1 MSHFDYHQPDLLQ
14 EAIALLS
21 EYGQEAALLAGG
33 TALLIDIRHGELD
46 PRHVVSLWGIPGLE
60 AVQFDRSSGYRF
72 GALVTITNLA
82 NALVDHPALRGLVEA
97 ATLLG
102 AQQVQ
107 NVATLGGNICK
118 ASPGADMVPPLLC
131 LDAMLVLDGPD
142 GQRRT
147 PLDGFLT
154 GPDQTALLPAEVL
167 TSIEFPSPASRTGTA
182 FLKVM
187 RRHAVDCSIVAVSAR
202 VTLAEDGQTIL
213 VARLGLGAV
222 APNPFRAR
230 HAEELLRGQK
240 IEPDLLKQAGAR
252 ARSEARPITDV
263 RASADYRSMLIETLV
278 PRALS
283 IAAERAAERAVE
295 GARN

>member
-1 MSHFDYHQPDLLQ
+1 MSHFDYHQPTSMQ
-14 EAIALLS
+14 EAISLLG
-21 EYGQEAALLAGG
+21 EYGRDAALLAGG

-46 PRHVVSLWGIPGLE
+46 PLHVVSLWGIPGLE
-60 AVQFDRSSGYRF
+60 GVQVDGGSGYRF

-82 NALVDHPALRGLVEA
+82 NALADQPALRGLVEA
-97 ATLLG
+97 AHLLG

-131 LDAMLVLDGPD
+131 LDAILVLDGPN

-154 GPDQTALLPAEVL
+154 GPDQTALRPAEVL
-167 TSIEFPSPASRTGTA
+167 TSIEFPSPAAHTGTA

-202 VTLAEDGQTIL
+202 VTLAEDGQTVL
-213 VARLGLGAV
+213 TARLGLGAV

-230 HAEELLRGQK
+230 QAEELLQGQK
-240 IEPDLLKQAGAR
+240 PEPNILKQAAAQ
-252 ARSEARPITDV
+252 ARSEARPISDV

-278 PRALS
+278 QRALS
-283 IAAERAAERAVE
+283 KAVERAME
-295 GARN
+295 GASNR

>member
-1 MSHFDYHQPDLLQ
+1 MSHFDYHQPDSLQ
-14 EAIALLS
+14 EVIALLGR
-21 EYGQEAALLAGG
+21 YGQEAVLLAGG
-33 TALLIDIRHGELD
+33 TALLIDIKHGELD
-46 PRHVVSLWGIPGLE
+46 PGHVVSLWGIHSLE
-60 AVQFDRSSGYRF
+60 GVRVDGGSGCRL
-72 GALVTITNLA
+72 GALVTISRVAEALA
-82 NALVDHPALRGLVEA
+82 DLPALRGLVEA
-97 ATLLG
+97 ARLLG

-154 GPDQTALLPAEVL
+154 GPDQTALRPAEVL
-167 TSIEFPSPASRTGTA
+167 TGIEIPAPPARTGTA

-202 VTLAEDGQTIL
+202 VTLAEDGQTVL
-213 VARLGLGAV
+213 TSRLGLGAV

-230 HAEELLRGQK
+230 QAEALLNGEKIEPELLRRTAAQ
-240 IEPDLLKQAGAR
+240 
-252 ARSEARPITDV
+252 ARSEARPISDV

-278 PRALS
+278 QRALS
-283 IAAERAAERAVE
+283 KAAERAAE
-295 GARN
+295 GGINS

>member
-1 MSHFDYHQPDLLQ
+1 MSHFDYHQPDSLYA
-14 EAIALLS
+14 AIALLA
-21 EYGQEAALLAGG
+21 EYRQEAALLAGG
-33 TALLIDIRHGELD
+33 TALLIDIRHGELN

-60 AVQFDRSSGYRF
+60 GVHVDGESGYRF
-72 GALVTITNLA
+72 GTLVTITNLA
-82 NALVDHPALRGLVEA
+82 NALADQPALRGLVEA
-97 ATLLG
+97 ARLLG

-131 LDAMLVLDGPD
+131 LDAMLVLDGPE

-154 GPDQTALLPAEVL
+154 GPDQTALHPAEVL
-167 TSIEFPSPASRTGTA
+167 TSIEFPSPAVRTGTA

-202 VTLAEDGQTIL
+202 VTLAEDGQTVL
-213 VARLGLGAV
+213 ASRLGLGAV
-222 APNPFRAR
+222 APNHFRAR
-230 HAEELLRGQK
+230 QAEELLQGQK
-240 IEPDLLKQAGAR
+240 LEPDLLKQAAAR
-252 ARSEARPITDV
+252 ASSEARPISDV

-278 PRALS
+278 QRALS
-283 IAAERAAERAVE
+283 KAAERAME
-295 GARN
+295 GASN

>member
-1 MSHFDYHQPDLLQ
+1 MSHFDYHQPDSLYA
-14 EAIALLS
+14 AIALLA
-21 EYGQEAALLAGG
+21 EYRQEAALLAGG
-33 TALLIDIRHGELD
+33 TALLIDIRHGELN

-60 AVQFDRSSGYRF
+60 GVHVDGESGYRF

-82 NALVDHPALRGLVEA
+82 NALADQPALRGLVEA
-97 ATLLG
+97 AHLLG

-131 LDAMLVLDGPD
+131 LDAMLVLDGPE

-154 GPDQTALLPAEVL
+154 GPDQTALHPAEVL
-167 TSIEFPSPASRTGTA
+167 TSIEFPSPAVRTGTA

-202 VTLAEDGQTIL
+202 VTLAEDGQTVL
-213 VARLGLGAV
+213 ASRLGLGAV

-230 HAEELLRGQK
+230 QAEELLQGQK
-240 IEPDLLKQAGAR
+240 LEPDLLKQAAAR
-252 ARSEARPITDV
+252 ASSEARPISDV

-278 PRALS
+278 QRALS
-283 IAAERAAERAVE
+283 KAAERAME
-295 GARN
+295 GASN

>member
-1 MSHFDYHQPDLLQ
+1 MSHFDYHQPDSLYA
-14 EAIALLS
+14 AIALLA
-21 EYGQEAALLAGG
+21 EYRQEAALLAGG
-33 TALLIDIRHGELD
+33 TALLIDIRHGELN

-60 AVQFDRSSGYRF
+60 GVHVDGESGYRF
-72 GALVTITNLA
+72 GTLVTITNLA
-82 NALVDHPALRGLVEA
+82 NALADQPALRGLVEA
-97 ATLLG
+97 ARLLG

-131 LDAMLVLDGPD
+131 LDAMLVLDGPE

-154 GPDQTALLPAEVL
+154 GPDQTALHPAEVL
-167 TSIEFPSPASRTGTA
+167 TSIEFPSPAARTGTA

-202 VTLAEDGQTIL
+202 VTLAEDGQTVL
-213 VARLGLGAV
+213 ASRLGLGAV

-230 HAEELLRGQK
+230 QAEELLQGQK
-240 IEPDLLKQAGAR
+240 LEPDLLKQAAAR
-252 ARSEARPITDV
+252 ASSEARPISDV

-278 PRALS
+278 QRALS
-283 IAAERAAERAVE
+283 KAAERAVE
-295 GARN
+295 GASN

>member
-1 MSHFDYHQPDLLQ
+1 MSHFDYHQPDSLQ
-14 EAIALLS
+14 EAIALLGT
-21 EYGQEAALLAGG
+21 YGKEAALLAGG

-46 PRHVVSLWGIPGLE
+46 PVHVVSLWGVPGLE
-60 AVQFDRSSGYRF
+60 GVQVDGGSDCRF
-72 GALVTITNLA
+72 GALVTITHLA
-82 NALVDHPALRGLVEA
+82 DALATQPALRGLVEA
-97 ATLLG
+97 AHLLG
-102 AQQVQ
+102 AKQVQ

-154 GPDQTALLPAEVL
+154 GPDETALRHAEIL
-167 TSIEFPSPASRTGTA
+167 TGIEFPSPPARTGTA

-187 RRHAVDCSIVAVSAR
+187 RRHAVDCSIVAVGAR
-202 VTLAEDGQTIL
+202 VTLAEDGQTVL
-213 VARLGLGAV
+213 ACRLGLGAV

-230 HAEELLRGQK
+230 QAEALLQGHKIEPELLR
-240 IEPDLLKQAGAR
+240 QAGAQ
-252 ARSEARPITDV
+252 ARSEARPISDV
-263 RASADYRSMLIETLV
+263 RASANYRSILIETLV

-283 IAAERAAERAVE
+283 KAAERAVE
-295 GARN
+295 GASN